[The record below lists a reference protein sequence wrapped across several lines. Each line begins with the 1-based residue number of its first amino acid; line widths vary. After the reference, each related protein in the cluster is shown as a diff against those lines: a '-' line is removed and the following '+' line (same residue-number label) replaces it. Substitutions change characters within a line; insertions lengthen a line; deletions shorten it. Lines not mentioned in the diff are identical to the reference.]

1 MTKLNPK
8 FETIT
13 FPKNLQNFYNQ
24 RRDAKE
30 RKRKEMTMVGQ
41 QKIRK
46 KSTTY
51 LFATFTNLPIEDGP
65 KSSFQTLPFLLSREK
80 TGPFSSLLFLLF
92 PSVRNSFECKCLRME
107 GETGGNGSE

>member
-80 TGPFSSLLFLLF
+80 NRALFLSSFSSF
-92 PSVRNSFECKCLRME
+92 PLRTE
-107 GETGGNGSE
+107 LI